1 LFDTYMADYQGIKFK
16 DFLSRKNIK
25 VVDAAKQLGVSRQ
38 NLYQYFR
45 SDTLSRETVNNLL
58 TVFKTSEQEI
68 FGTNPEPGN
77 GKLMGEVNYPLDP
90 NDTPFVDIGGGQYL
104 MIVPLVNEYA
114 YAGYLA
120 GYKDTEYIED
130 LPKHTIVV
138 QKQHRGHYRAFEVIG
153 ESMENPEFPRESIYD
168 GSIVTGREV
177 QPHLWRSRLH
187 THRWKDFVI
196 VHKEGILIKRIASH
210 NVDDG
215 MVELESLNPNKAQYP
230 NRTVHLDDVDQIYN
244 IVNVTQYR

>member
-1 LFDTYMADYQGIKFK
+1 MSDYQGKRFK
-16 DFLSRKNIK
+16 EFLHLKHIT
-25 VVDAAKQLGVSRQ
+25 VVDAAKQLNVSRQ

-45 SDTLSRETVNNLL
+45 SDTLSRETVNKMLKA
-58 TVFKTSEQEI
+58 FKASEQEI
-68 FGTNPEPGN
+68 FGFAQEPDN
-77 GKLMGEVNYPLDP
+77 GKPMGEVHYPIDS
-90 NDTPFVDIGGGQYL
+90 NETPFVDIGGGQYL
-104 MIVPLVNEYA
+104 MIIPLVNEYA

-120 GYKDTEYIED
+120 GFKDSEYLED

-138 QKQHRGHYRAFEVIG
+138 QKQHRGHYRSFEVIG
-153 ESMENPEFPRESIYD
+153 ESMENPDLPRESIYD

-196 VHKEGILIKRIASH
+196 VHKEGILIKRISNQ

-215 MVELESLNPNKAQYP
+215 LIELESLNANKDQFP

-244 IVNVTQYR
+244 IVNVTQFR